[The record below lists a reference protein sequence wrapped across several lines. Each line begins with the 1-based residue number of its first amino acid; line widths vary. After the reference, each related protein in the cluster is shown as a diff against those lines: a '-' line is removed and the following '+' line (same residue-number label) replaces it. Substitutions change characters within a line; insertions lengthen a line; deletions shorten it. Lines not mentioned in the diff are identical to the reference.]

1 MQVRWVQVDTHE
13 FWKQTSE
20 AMKSP
25 EAAIEWL
32 ARFRETLLMSADND
46 NPLPYAESLVIEAQ
60 GYIGIKSIA
69 RIKGHVKKN
78 SPDLT
83 DEEIDEFCIKK
94 YGKKYSNALE
104 AIKNRKAII
113 ENKNDNKTKSKSL
126 SADGDTREGSQ
137 NVPDG
142 SDAVNLET
150 SSSADTGTL
159 DGLTDKDARPVDGR
173 ATAKPSRTTPPQ
185 NTYGEFNNVKMTTA
199 EFEKFVQA
207 EGSERANV
215 LIEELSS
222 YLASSGKRY
231 KSHYATLLN
240 WGRRKDT
247 EKKKVKSFDD
257 EKRERMEAQ
266 ARSLL
271 TKEQIKFYGL

>member
-1 MQVRWVQVDTHE
+1 MRIRWVKVWID
-13 FWKQTSE
+13 
-20 AMKSP
+20 AMATLT
-25 EAAIEWL
+25 E
-32 ARFRETLLMSADND
+32 RFR
-46 NPLPYAESLVIEAQ
+46 
-60 GYIGIKSIA
+60 
-69 RIKGHVKKN
+69 
-78 SPDLT
+78 
-83 DEEIDEFCIKK
+83 DEEGRIDFEALGREEYEFRHALVTGDYSRSSRARDFADAAAKDYK
-94 YGKKYSNALE
+94 VHSENGKKGGRPA
-104 AIKNRKAII
+104 KK
-113 ENKNDNKTKSKSL
+113 L

-137 NVPDG
+137 NVPDI
-142 SDAVNLET
+142 E
-150 SSSADTGTL
+150 TL
-159 DGLTDKDARPVDGR
+159 DGPTDKDAQPVGGR
-173 ATAKPSRTTPPQ
+173 ATSKPSRTTPPQ
-185 NTYGEFNNVKMTTA
+185 NIYGEFNNVKMTTA
-199 EFEKFVQA
+199 EFEKLVQA
-207 EGSERANV
+207 EGAERANT

>member
-1 MQVRWVQVDTHE
+1 MQIRWVQVDTHE
-13 FWKQTSE
+13 LWKQTSE

-126 SADGDTREGSQ
+126 SA
-137 NVPDG
+137 
-142 SDAVNLET
+142 
-150 SSSADTGTL
+150 SADTETL
-159 DGLTDKDARPVDGR
+159 DGLTDKDERPVDGR
-173 ATAKPSRTTPPQ
+173 AAAKPSRTTPPQ
-185 NTYGEFNNVKMTTA
+185 NTYGEFGNVRMTTA
-199 EFEKFVQA
+199 EFEKLVQA
-207 EGSERANV
+207 EGAERANA

-240 WGRRKDT
+240 WGRRKDKEETPKQKFLTT
-247 EKKKVKSFDD
+247 EEISRRNYEESKKQLAQIL
-257 EKRERMEAQ
+257 EA
-266 ARSLL
+266 R
-271 TKEQIKFYGL
+271 KHG

>member
-1 MQVRWVQVDTHE
+1 MQIRWVQVDTHE

-25 EAAIEWL
+25 EAALEWL

-126 SADGDTREGSQ
+126 SADATTRED
-137 NVPDG
+137 VEFK
-142 SDAVNLET
+142 SDSGDAGNLESAT
-150 SSSADTGTL
+150 SADTLPTVNEE
-159 DGLTDKDARPVDGR
+159 TKKHPH
-173 ATAKPSRTTPPQ
+173 
-185 NTYGEFNNVKMTTA
+185 GEFNNVMLTTDEYA
-199 EFEKFVQA
+199 KWIMSGEDA
-207 EGSERANV
+207 DA
-215 LIEELSS
+215 LLEELSS
-222 YLASSGKRY
+222 YLASSGKKY
-231 KSHYATLLN
+231 KNHYATLLN
-240 WGRRKDT
+240 WRRRKSK
-247 EKKKVKSFDD
+247 EKKDAPKSFAQQDA
-257 EKRERMEAQ
+257 ERREYQ
-266 ARSLL
+266 L
-271 TKEQIKFYGL
+271 THSILDKVAL

>member
-1 MQVRWVQVDTHE
+1 MQIRWVQVDTHE
-13 FWKQTSE
+13 FWKQTSD

-25 EAAIEWL
+25 EAALEWL

-46 NPLPYAESLVIEAQ
+46 NPLPYAESLVVEAQ

-83 DEEIDEFCIKK
+83 DEEINEFCIKK

-126 SADGDTREGSQ
+126 SADGDTSDDSQ
-137 NVPDG
+137 DVPDG
-142 SDAVNLET
+142 ISAVDLKN
-150 SSSADTGTL
+150 S
-159 DGLTDKDARPVDGR
+159 
-173 ATAKPSRTTPPQ
+173 
-185 NTYGEFNNVKMTTA
+185 YGEFNNVKMTTA
-199 EFEKFVQA
+199 EFEKLVQA
-207 EGSERANV
+207 EGADRANA

-240 WGRRKDT
+240 WGRRKDKEGEPKQKFLT
-247 EKKKVKSFDD
+247 ADD
-257 EKRERMEAQ
+257 ISRRNIEESKRQLDELMAHRRA
-266 ARSLL
+266 LH
-271 TKEQIKFYGL
+271 G